1 MLRPA
6 RVAAAVTLAA
16 LTGGFALPSPARADG
31 PMRLDSQ
38 VTDEVGALDGRQS
51 EVTAA
56 LDRLRADGG
65 LQLFV
70 VYVRSFDGTPAQE
83 WADQTAT
90 RSDLGLRDA
99 ILAVATH
106 DRAYAYAFDTGFP
119 LTDTQLDVVATV
131 AIEPALA
138 ANDWAGAAVAAA
150 DGYRA
155 VLAGQPVPSPQI
167 RPGEADPGGGRGAGT
182 WIAGAF
188 CLLLVVGGVLLVL
201 WLLRRRRP
209 RPAAPAGPSTAE
221 LTARANDLLVE
232 LDNDLRA
239 SEQELAL
246 ATGRY
251 GAEATASFTAALESA
266 RQDVAEA
273 FRLRLTLDE
282 TPGPDEATRRSTL
295 EEIIRRCTAADGRLD
310 AESEAFDALRDIE
323 ARVEAEA
330 AELAERRAATEAR
343 IPAAT
348 AALEAVRARYVGP
361 VATAIAGNVDQAR
374 QRLEFA
380 GSVTGQAT
388 EAVAA
393 GDRPR
398 AALAVRAA
406 EEALDQAATLLD
418 AVERGRSDLDA
429 ARAAVDALVAEVESD
444 LAAAR
449 AAQPAAASLAGA
461 ITGAEQ
467 ALAAARA
474 AVAGPTTDPL
484 AATARLEEAD
494 AALDRAL
501 AEIRVAGERAARA
514 RAMLDH
520 ALLAARAEVAAAGDF
535 IATRRGAVASQPRAW
550 LAQAQQ
556 HLARAEALA
565 ASDPVAALP
574 EAQRAGQLA
583 AEASRAAQS
592 NVDQWAPP
600 GIGGGG
606 GGGTDLLLGVLLGG
620 ILSGGGGGRS
630 RGWGGGG
637 FRGGGF
643 GGSGSRSRRTG
654 GGRF

>member
-1 MLRPA
+1 
-6 RVAAAVTLAA
+6 
-16 LTGGFALPSPARADG
+16 
-31 PMRLDSQ
+31 MRLDDQ
-38 VTDEVGALDGRQS
+38 VTDKVGALDGRRS

-56 LDRLRADGG
+56 LDRLRAEGR

-90 RSDLGLRDA
+90 RSDFGRRDA
-99 ILAVATH
+99 VLAVATH
-106 DRAYAYAFDTGFP
+106 DRAYAYAFDTEFP

-131 AIEPALA
+131 AVEPALA

-155 VLAGQPVPSPQI
+155 VLAGQPVPTPEI
-167 RPGEADPGGGRGAGT
+167 RPGEADPGGGGGAT
-182 WIAGAF
+182 SWIAGAF
-188 CLLLVVGGVLLVL
+188 CLLLVVGGVVLVL

-209 RPAAPAGPSTAE
+209 RPAAAPAGPSTAE
-221 LTARANDLLVE
+221 LTAKANDLLVE

-251 GAEATASFTAALESA
+251 GAEATASYTVALQSA

-282 TPGPDEATRRSTL
+282 SPGPDEASRRRTL
-295 EEIIRRCTAADGRLD
+295 EEIIQRCTAADGRLD
-310 AESEAFDALRDIE
+310 AESEAFDALRDLE

-330 AELAERRAATEAR
+330 AELAERQAAIEAR

-348 AALEAVRARYVGP
+348 TALEAVRAGYVGP
-361 VATAIAGNVDQAR
+361 VATAIDGNVDQAR
-374 QRLEFA
+374 QRLELA
-380 GSVTGQAT
+380 GSVTREAT
-388 EAVAA
+388 DAVTAD
-393 GDRPR
+393 DRPR

-406 EEALDQAATLLD
+406 EDALGQAGTLLD
-418 AVERGRSDLDA
+418 AVERGRTDLDA
-429 ARAAVDALVAEVESD
+429 ARAAVDTLVAEVEAD

-449 AAQPAAASLAGA
+449 AAQQGTAGLAAAV
-461 ITGAEQ
+461 TGAEQ
-467 ALAAARA
+467 ALAATRA
-474 AVAGPTTDPL
+474 AVAEPRSDPL
-484 AATARLEEAD
+484 SVTARLEEAD

-501 AEIRVAGERAARA
+501 AEIRDAGERAARA

-520 ALLAARAEVAAAGDF
+520 ALVTARAEVAAAGDF

-556 HLARAEALA
+556 HLSRAEALA
-565 ASDPVAALP
+565 VSDPAAALP
-574 EAQRAGQLA
+574 EAQRASQLA
-583 AEASRAAQS
+583 AEAGRAAQS
-592 NVDQWAPP
+592 NVDRWSPP

-606 GGGTDLLLGVLLGG
+606 GGARDLLLGALLGG
-620 ILSGGGGGRS
+620 ILSGGGGGGRS